1 MYYIFSANDMNTDS
15 AQFCCSFNKIMDAQ
29 FGRDKHVID
38 NYILNTI
45 TYGYESKFPTFIIFY
60 IYMVLKKG

>member
-1 MYYIFSANDMNTDS
+1 MSTDS
-15 AQFCCSFNKIMDAQ
+15 AQFCCSFNKMMDTQ
-29 FGRDKHVID
+29 SGRDKHGYKQVID

-45 TYGYESKFPTFIIFY
+45 TYGYESKFPTLIISY